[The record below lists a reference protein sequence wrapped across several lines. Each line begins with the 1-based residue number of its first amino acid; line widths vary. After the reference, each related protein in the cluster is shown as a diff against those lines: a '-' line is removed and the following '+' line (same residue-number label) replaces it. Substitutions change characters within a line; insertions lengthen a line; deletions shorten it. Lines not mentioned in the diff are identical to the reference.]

1 MEKHD
6 EHEKA
11 VIWDLDG
18 TLVDTSA
25 LHFTAWEQVAK
36 ERDQPFT
43 QEDFHR
49 TFGRR
54 NPEILGI
61 LFGDGLDAALI
72 DALGEH
78 KEKLFRAA
86 VKQHGL
92 KLLPY
97 AIELVKQ
104 LYDAGFKQA
113 IGSSAPR
120 ANIELLTEVAGLKPY
135 IQGIVSMEDTQR
147 GKPDPEVFLKAA
159 GKLAVLP
166 GWCVVVEDAVF
177 GVEAA
182 KAAHMSCIA
191 VRGGGHSTD
200 EALREAKADLVVEWL
215 SEVTVQ
221 QFGRLAR

>member
-1 MEKHD
+1 MDKRD
-6 EHEKA
+6 EHDQG

-18 TLVDTSA
+18 TLVDSSA
-25 LHFTAWEQVAK
+25 LHFIAWEQVAK
-36 ERDQPFT
+36 ERGHPFT
-43 QEDFHR
+43 HHDFHR

-54 NPEILGI
+54 NPEILSI
-61 LFGDGLDAALI
+61 LFGEGLDKATI
-72 DALGEH
+72 DALGNH
-78 KEKLFRAA
+78 KEELFRAA
-86 VKQHGL
+86 VRQQGV
-92 KLLPY
+92 KLLPH

-104 LYDAGFKQA
+104 LHDAGFKQA

-120 ANIELLTEVAGLKPY
+120 ANIELLTEVAGLQPY
-135 IQGIVSMEDTQR
+135 IKGIVAMEDTKR

-191 VRGGGHSTD
+191 VRGGGHSTT

-215 SEVTVQ
+215 SELTVQ
-221 QFGRLAR
+221 KFARLVR